1 MNSEEGWTS
10 VTNNKKS
17 KKDKINNKKFNNIP
31 KKYNKERE
39 FDKSKV
45 KLWYDNN
52 SWQHNILIDNYEY
65 EDNSS
70 VMSKFELEDLVEL
83 YKKANT
89 NYDKN
94 NVVRKLTK
102 RLNDEKWKEI
112 CVNVRKKNNNNDI
125 VENDEKE
132 ESEVEPEIDEHL
144 IKKEEDKD
152 ISQKNVVMVSSRTVD
167 RNISFA
173 SILKQKN

>member
-1 MNSEEGWTS
+1 MNSEEEWIS
-10 VTNNKKS
+10 VTNNKKL
-17 KKDKINNKKFNNIP
+17 KKNKTDHKQYNN

-83 YKKANT
+83 YKKADT

-94 NVVRKLTK
+94 NIVRKLTK

-112 CVNVRKKNNNNDI
+112 SVNVRKKNNNI
-125 VENDEKE
+125 SEKE
-132 ESEVEPEIDEHL
+132 ELKLSSEIEEHVIDNSDIVL
-144 IKKEEDKD
+144 MNDPLNLED
-152 ISQKNVVMVSSRTVD
+152 QNVVMVSSRTVD
-167 RNISFA
+167 KNISFA
-173 SILKQKN
+173 SMLKQKN